1 MLFVIDSGG
10 GTAAV
15 KDIDNQI
22 SEENQTYSSDLKDF
36 DDQINELT
44 NEITRYQK
52 GKVATP
58 TDAENTLYM
67 AEQLVCQRNVVT
79 YNKDLRIYTHN
90 ATIKSLNAQREKL
103 NKNNDGSGKITVY
116 ADQAGTVLSVG
127 AKTDVAVKEGANVL
141 TVGSNDNVIL
151 AISISEGKT
160 CCKPEGFNIK

>member
-116 ADQAGTVLSVG
+116 ADQAEQSSRLARRLMWLSRKVQMY
-127 AKTDVAVKEGANVL
+127 
-141 TVGSNDNVIL
+141 SQ
-151 AISISEGKT
+151 SEAT
-160 CCKPEGFNIK
+160 TM